1 MAAPADTEEWG
12 NFSDPL
18 KKALGL
24 HLQVFQR
31 GLTPDTRAVLEY
43 MRRPFKDAVKLAP
56 DRMIDSVE
64 EIIASYRKN
73 DNTPGQQPTT
83 ALPVVIVAVAKDYT
97 PSGTEYGRTVAD
109 PIYVQIPGD
118 KKERI
123 FRLRVAKRDFRA
135 QIVVLAAE
143 GVTASSL
150 AMQLHLYCAAMAKR
164 TMVARHSFAGVESF
178 WPVQIEDPELSGIS
192 SPVGDGVKNATALV
206 IDLTLRASVPVYTA
220 PAPGEAN
227 DGLGTSNEPANP
239 YSIHHDPS
247 GYPRVKSLRVSQS
260 QNADLSRA
268 VEEFK
273 ILYSNGSAPGDVT
286 FSGAAT
292 DGS

>member
-1 MAAPADTEEWG
+1 MAAPASTQEWG

-64 EIIASYRKN
+64 EIIDSYRKN
-73 DNTPGQQPTT
+73 DNVPGQQPVT

-97 PSGTEYGRTVAD
+97 PAGTEYGRVVAD
-109 PIYVQIPGD
+109 PIFVQIPD
-118 KKERI
+118 DPKERI
-123 FRLRVAKRDFRA
+123 FRLRVVKRDFRA

-164 TMVARHSFAGVESF
+164 TIVARHSFAGIESF
-178 WPVQIEDPELSGIS
+178 WPVQIEDPELSGVSAPLEGI
-192 SPVGDGVKNATALV
+192 KNATALV
-206 IDLTLRASVPVYTA
+206 IDLTLRATVPVYTA
-220 PAPGEAN
+220 PAPGEPN
-227 DGLGTSNEPANP
+227 DGKGTSNEPDNP
-239 YSIHHDPS
+239 YSPTHDPS
-247 GYPRVKSLRVSQS
+247 GYPRVNMMRVSRS
-260 QNADLSRA
+260 PNEDLSRA
-268 VEEFK
+268 VEEFR
-273 ILYSNGSAPGDVT
+273 ILYQGGKEPGDVI
-286 FSGAAT
+286 FGKGQAN
-292 DGS
+292 GG